1 MQIYALERLKIL
13 EISGSIL
20 ESHPPPTG
28 RIAGDSATCSLL
40 GREPGLRS
48 AAERQSDC
56 LIWRSAVRAAL
67 GEALFLKPKLK
78 HSRWSRSKSD
88 GGSIVD
94 PDVCSPLSGF
104 PARDQHQGQGVP
116 AAREPG
122 DDLRQNNDQS
132 TETLWWRSEALACNG
147 CQPPKSWQLGTAR
160 SNDISRLLHNK
171 NNVRRVISFDDTY

>member
-56 LIWRSAVRAAL
+56 LIWLSAVRAAL
-67 GEALFLKPKLK
+67 GEKLFF
-78 HSRWSRSKSD
+78 WSPSS
-88 GGSIVD
+88 SIVD
-94 PDVCSPLSGF
+94 DPGARVMAVRSLTPTFALLSVASLQETNTKAKGCPLPGSRVMTFGKTMIKAPKPF
-104 PARDQHQGQGVP
+104 GGDPKHWPAMAANRPKVGSLAPHDQMI
-116 AAREPG
+116 
-122 DDLRQNNDQS
+122 
-132 TETLWWRSEALACNG
+132 LAV
-147 CQPPKSWQLGTAR
+147 SYITR
-160 SNDISRLLHNK
+160 
-171 NNVRRVISFDDTY
+171 TT